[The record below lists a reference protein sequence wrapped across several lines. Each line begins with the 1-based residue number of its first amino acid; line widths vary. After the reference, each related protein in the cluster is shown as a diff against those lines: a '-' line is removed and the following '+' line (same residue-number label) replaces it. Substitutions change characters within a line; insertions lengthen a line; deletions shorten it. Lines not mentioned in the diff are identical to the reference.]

1 VLASA
6 LGALGLGGECECEP
20 PEETTGLRSFWFSC
34 QFLFTALALS
44 YVQGMSYWLRSRFRA
59 PAASRQIGIV
69 IEKSNPSLALYL
81 GRALYCLQKQQV
93 SFIVLRARGLIFRN
107 AYAWHGCGFEWLREQ
122 GINLQRKENNGL

>member
-1 VLASA
+1 
-6 LGALGLGGECECEP
+6 
-20 PEETTGLRSFWFSC
+20 
-34 QFLFTALALS
+34 
-44 YVQGMSYWLRSRFRA
+44 MSYWLRSRFRA